1 MTALKT
7 SNKLWWC
14 LNVTR
19 SKLLLF
25 ISFLCYLI
33 FYFVKNVIFNL
44 SFHLSGRA
52 CALDNFLRVF
62 QFCLMCFW
70 IDNVMIINKLKWNDL
85 SVLSC
90 KGGYEA
96 YTKWKYDWT
105 IHSGQKE
112 ASIKVYVSE
121 MIMPFWVQC
130 TLCLKWREFPEKDLT
145 PAVIKSWKCSAP
157 SCIITSNNKVKSKY
171 SITNL
176 CLSAQ
181 SCDLLKLKSLSDL
194 DT

>member
-1 MTALKT
+1 M
-7 SNKLWWC
+7 SY
-14 LNVTR
+14 
-19 SKLLLF
+19 SIFLF
-25 ISFLCYLI
+25 IFLVVLVHWVISQVCFSFA
-33 FYFVKNVIFNL
+33 
-44 SFHLSGRA
+44 S
-52 CALDNFLRVF
+52 CAFGLT
-62 QFCLMCFW
+62 
-70 IDNVMIINKLKWNDL
+70 IMIINKLKWNDL

-96 YTKWKYDWT
+96 YTRWKYDWT

-130 TLCLKWREFPEKDLT
+130 TLCFKWREFPEKELT
-145 PAVIKSWKCSAP
+145 PAVIKSWKCSTP

-171 SITNL
+171 SITN
-176 CLSAQ
+176 
-181 SCDLLKLKSLSDL
+181 SLSDL

>member
-1 MTALKT
+1 MMFKCKMFQIA
-7 SNKLWWC
+7 SVC
-14 LNVTR
+14 L
-19 SKLLLF
+19 SSLLL
-25 ISFLCYLI
+25 II

-44 SFHLSGRA
+44 SGCA
-52 CALDNFLRVF
+52 CALNNFLLVF
-62 QFCLMCFW
+62 PVCIMCFW
-70 IDNVMIINKLKWNDL
+70 IDNITIINKLKWNDL
-85 SVLSC
+85 SLLSC

-130 TLCLKWREFPEKDLT
+130 TLCLKWREFPEKKLT

-171 SITNL
+171 SI
-176 CLSAQ
+176 
-181 SCDLLKLKSLSDL
+181 
-194 DT
+194 

>member
-1 MTALKT
+1 MFQIA
-7 SNKLWWC
+7 SVC
-14 LNVTR
+14 LF
-19 SKLLLF
+19 SLLLN
-25 ISFLCYLI
+25 ILLCQKCNIQSFWLCLCI
-33 FYFVKNVIFNL
+33 
-44 SFHLSGRA
+44 
-52 CALDNFLRVF
+52 
-62 QFCLMCFW
+62 CFW
-70 IDNVMIINKLKWNDL
+70 ADNIIMIINKLKWNDL
-85 SVLSC
+85 SVLLSC

-130 TLCLKWREFPEKDLT
+130 TLCLKWREFPEKELT
-145 PAVIKSWKCSAP
+145 PAVIKSWKCAAP

-181 SCDLLKLKSLSDL
+181 SCALLKLNPCQI
-194 DT
+194 

>member
-1 MTALKT
+1 MK
-7 SNKLWWC
+7 
-14 LNVTR
+14 
-19 SKLLLF
+19 
-25 ISFLCYLI
+25 I
-33 FYFVKNVIFNL
+33 
-44 SFHLSGRA
+44 
-52 CALDNFLRVF
+52 
-62 QFCLMCFW
+62 
-70 IDNVMIINKLKWNDL
+70 MI

>member
-1 MTALKT
+1 MEAPFTVAGEKPWPPPLNEIK
-7 SNKLWWC
+7 SNLMMFKCKMFQIASVC
-14 LNVTR
+14 LF
-19 SKLLLF
+19 SLLLN
-25 ISFLCYLI
+25 ILLCQKCHIQSFWLCLCI
-33 FYFVKNVIFNL
+33 GYFPTCVSLLHV
-44 SFHLSGRA
+44 
-52 CALDNFLRVF
+52 
-62 QFCLMCFW
+62 CFW
-70 IDNVMIINKLKWNDL
+70 IDNIMIINKSKWNDL

-130 TLCLKWREFPEKDLT
+130 TLCSKWREFPEKELT

-171 SITNL
+171 SI
-176 CLSAQ
+176 
-181 SCDLLKLKSLSDL
+181 
-194 DT
+194 